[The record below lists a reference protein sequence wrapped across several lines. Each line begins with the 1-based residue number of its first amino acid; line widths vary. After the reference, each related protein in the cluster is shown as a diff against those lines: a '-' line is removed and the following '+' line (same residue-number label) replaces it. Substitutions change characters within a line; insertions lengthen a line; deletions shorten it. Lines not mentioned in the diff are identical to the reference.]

1 MKDHINS
8 KLLKTLFVNTR
19 KTLKQRL
26 LGTAVASWLLVSGMA
41 SADPIVFS
49 TSGENA
55 GDIQGTVDNYR
66 NFLGNLNLNVVGS
79 FADGRREIN
88 WDGVG
93 DGDAD
98 PNVFPPNFFND
109 PINGS
114 PRGVVLFTPGSS
126 LLVSAN
132 SVNPTNTDIE
142 FGDISHGA
150 PKQFAT
156 FSPERLFTAKDN
168 TIVEILFFEPGTPNS
183 ATVTGFGAVFT
194 DVDRKNTTKIEYL
207 DINGNLLFS
216 QFVEPGPVKRE
227 SLSFLGVA
235 FDAGEEVYM
244 VRITSGNRALIGE
257 SSIGRDRVVM
267 DDFIYAEPQPQR

>member
-8 KLLKTLFVNTR
+8 KSLKTLFVITQ

-26 LGTAVASWLLVSGMA
+26 LGTAIASLLLVSGIT
-41 SADPIVFS
+41 SAAPVVFS
-49 TSGENA
+49 TSGKNA
-55 GDIQGTVDNYR
+55 AEIQGTVDDYR
-66 NFLGNLNLNVVGS
+66 DFLGDLNPNVVGS

-98 PNVFPPNFFND
+98 PNPFPPNFFND
-109 PINGS
+109 PIDGS

-126 LLVSAN
+126 LLVSAD
-132 SVNPTNTDIE
+132 SDNPTHTEVE
-142 FGDISHGA
+142 FGDIKRWF
-150 PKQFAT
+150 PRQFAT

-194 DVDRKNTTKIEYL
+194 DVDRKNITKIEYL
-207 DINGNLLFS
+207 DINGNLLSS
-216 QFVEPGPVKRE
+216 QFVEPGPVQRE

-244 VRITSGNRALIGE
+244 VRITSGDRALTGKK
-257 SSIGRDRVVM
+257 SLGKDRVVM
-267 DDFIYAEPQPQR
+267 DDFIYAEPQPQQ